1 MKSSGWVSRQHGIS
15 TLAAVV
21 LSVLAGLTTASFLA
35 DWAVIRVQTPGP
47 EVHNLTIP
55 LPLVLGDAAA
65 AFLPQDLADEAEVP
79 PELKENK
86 EAILEILGELID
98 APDGRLISVD
108 SDEAKV
114 RIDLK
119 KGELLVHVDAPDAKV
134 FCRLPLKGLRKALEK
149 WDFESI
155 EPDLLLKTLHSARRG
170 NLVEV
175 DAEDGTHVTI
185 SMF

>member
-1 MKSSGWVSRQHGIS
+1 MQSRRRINGQRGLS
-15 TLAAVV
+15 TLAAIV
-21 LSVLAGLTTASFLA
+21 LSALAGLTTATFLA
-35 DWAVIRVQTPGP
+35 DWAVVRVRTPGP

-55 LPLVLGDAAA
+55 IPIVLGDMAA
-65 AFLPQDLADEAEVP
+65 AFLPQDLADEAEIP

-108 SDEAKV
+108 SDEANV
-114 RIDLK
+114 RIGLK
-119 KGELLVHVDAPDAKV
+119 KGEILVHVDAPDAKV

-149 WDFESI
+149 WDFETI
-155 EPDLLLKTLHSARRG
+155 EPDLLLKTLHSARSG

-175 DAEDGTHVTI
+175 DAEDGTQVTI